1 MTALWLPKTTP
12 VIRPAENLSQA
23 DRFEIVS
30 VILEDRARAHA
41 NGFEVLA
48 EGVER
53 RVARLAVKEVVGAEW
68 P

>member
-1 MTALWLPKTTP
+1 MAAPWLPMTTP
-12 VIRPAENLSQA
+12 VIRPAENVFQA
-23 DRFEIVS
+23 DWFEIVS
-30 VILEDRARAHA
+30 VILGNRARAQE

-53 RVARLAVKEVVGAEW
+53 RVARLAVKEVVRAEW